1 MGCAGSK
8 EPKEPTDKSELSASQ
23 LRRLETRNGSIT
35 NAELHA
41 ELEDAKI
48 SRMSTSELRSLETRT
63 MSLGPDELAEQ
74 LKQANLG
81 HLATSSS

>member
-8 EPKEPTDKSELSASQ
+8 EPKGPTDKSELSPAQ
-23 LRRLETRNGSIT
+23 LRRLENRTGSIT
-35 NAELHA
+35 NAELFS

-74 LKQANLG
+74 LAKANLG
-81 HLATSSS
+81 HLATSS